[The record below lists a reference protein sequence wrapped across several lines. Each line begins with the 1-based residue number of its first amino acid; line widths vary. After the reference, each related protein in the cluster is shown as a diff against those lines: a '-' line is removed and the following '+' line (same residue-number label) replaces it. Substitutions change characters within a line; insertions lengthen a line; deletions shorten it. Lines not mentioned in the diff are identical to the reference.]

1 VDAALD
7 AEGNPV
13 TIDQVRGL
21 AVLPDLWCPGEL
33 HDGSECGA
41 KVWATSL
48 QSTKRAAA
56 FAAHHGEGCDE
67 GSERSKD
74 HPGDAGHEHPQGTR
88 PVRWRM
94 RLGIAE
100 PSTGPDGRRRLDS
113 KRSGQL
119 TRRYRT
125 EPSQQEA
132 DSADQRSFS
141 TMLVNLLA
149 DTMPAGLELV
159 IGTQD
164 PVPADQVIVHARD
177 AAIATRLDTDLIIW
191 GKVAGYTRTQW
202 DGLMLRLV
210 DAADQVAIL
219 VDKKNLARLQIIDAG
234 MLVGRHVIAYGRYT
248 LPEGSRRPHV
258 RAAHA
263 SVAFNPRVVRRRR

>member
-1 VDAALD
+1 MDAALD

-13 TIDQVRGL
+13 TIEQVRGL

-33 HDGSECGA
+33 PDGSECGA

-67 GSERSKD
+67 GSQRSKD
-74 HPGDAGHEHPQGTR
+74 LPGDAGHEQPQGTR

-94 RLGIAE
+94 RLGLPE
-100 PSTGPDGRRRLDS
+100 PSAGPDGRRRPDP
-113 KRSGQL
+113 KRPGQL

-125 EPSQQEA
+125 EPTQQEA

-149 DTMPAGLELV
+149 GTMPAGLELV
-159 IGTQD
+159 IGTQN
-164 PVPADQVIVHARD
+164 PVPAAQIITHARD
-177 AAIATRLDTDLIIW
+177 AAIATRLGTDLIIW
-191 GKVAGYTRTQW
+191 GKVSGYTRTQW
-202 DGLMLRLV
+202 DGLMLRFE

-219 VDKKNLARLQIIDAG
+219 VDKKNLARLQITDVDT
-234 MLVGRHVIAYGRYT
+234 LVGRHAIAYGRYA

-263 SVAFNPRVVRRRR
+263 SVAFNPRVARRRR